1 MASDIRSP
9 DQAMRRIDALLAHV
23 WMVRAFLKH
32 SDDAIDDDE
41 AQEIQRTLYDFHLA
55 VGAAWK
61 EQNAA
66 EYLKLARKKYAK
78 LRQASDNFTRI
89 QPGLS
94 SHTNYQMAAAS
105 LATAVAE
112 IGEILEQQQAAPP
125 SPTTG
130 DFSDELLP

>member
-1 MASDIRSP
+1 MASDIPTP

-32 SDDAIDDDE
+32 SDDAIEDEE
-41 AQEIQRTLYDFHLA
+41 AQEVQRTLYDFHLA

-78 LRQASDNFTRI
+78 LRQASEDFTRI
-89 QPGLS
+89 QPELS
-94 SHTNYQMAAAS
+94 SHTNYQMAVAS
-105 LATAVAE
+105 LATAVGE
-112 IGEILEQQQAAPP
+112 IGEILDEQQAGSAAPA
-125 SPTTG
+125 TE